1 MPNAL
6 QHRARMVKKLMRP
19 TFHMS
24 HGCPLPLTI
33 VLTKSLSHSKGCRVP
48 ALADMLIPI
57 IRETPL
63 VDVFAGR
70 LELGEFAAPLPENAI

>member
-1 MPNAL
+1 MT
-6 QHRARMVKKLMRP
+6 MG
-19 TFHMS
+19 S
-24 HGCPLPLTI
+24 LP
-33 VLTKSLSHSKGCRVP
+33 HSRGCRVP